1 MSPQWIYFFKTIIRL
16 VIGIA
21 LFCILL
27 PFLVIL
33 LILLVIFPALR
44 SRASIWSKAYGRPQQ
59 QQTPQEDNR
68 DVVDVDATVVEDDAL
83 PAADQQK
90 DGQ

>member
-1 MSPQWIYFFKTIIRL
+1 MSPQWIHFFRTIIRL

-21 LFCILL
+21 LFCILR

-44 SRASIWSKAYGRPQQ
+44 SRAGIWSKAYGRPQ

>member
-1 MSPQWIYFFKTIIRL
+1 MSPQWIHFFRTIIRL

-44 SRASIWSKAYGRPQQ
+44 SRASIWSKAYGRSQ

>member
-1 MSPQWIYFFKTIIRL
+1 MSPQWIHFFRTIIRL

-44 SRASIWSKAYGRPQQ
+44 SRAGIWSKAYGRQQ